1 MKKIL
6 SLTLAVMLLL
16 GLIGCSPQEPSME
29 TYHVTT
35 EPTGVT
41 ENTKPPESTEPVTA
55 PREMEP
61 TLSTEPTEVTDPTE
75 STEATEGTEPT
86 QPQKPK
92 ENTGKQEDETK
103 PTDPPATEP
112 TQPATEPT
120 DPPATQPPETVPPE
134 TQPPETEPVETQPP
148 ATEPPTTEP
157 PSTQPTEP
165 APTEPARCQHDWMC
179 VHHDEEGHW
188 RAGIMC
194 DCGWVAYG
202 NPDELVA
209 KWNAHSASYPA
220 AEALFDHGGFG
231 CMDEWIVD
239 KPAYDEWVCRHC
251 GEPKQ

>member
-6 SLTLAVMLLL
+6 SLTLAAVLFLSL
-16 GLIGCSPQEPSME
+16 FGCAVQESPLAATE
-29 TYHVTT
+29 TTGAAETT
-35 EPTGVT
+35 V
-41 ENTKPPESTEPVTA
+41 PPETTVPQTDPPETTGSTEPSEVTY
-55 PREMEP
+55 
-61 TLSTEPTEVTDPTE
+61 STEPTEATEETKPTE
-75 STEATEGTEPT
+75 PE
-86 QPQKPK
+86 KPK
-92 ENTGKQEDETK
+92 ENTGKQQEESK
-103 PTDPPATEP
+103 PTDPPATES

-120 DPPATQPPETVPPE
+120 DPTVTQPPETVPPE
-134 TQPPETEPVETQPP
+134 TQPPETEPPT
-148 ATEPPTTEP
+148 TEPPTTEP

-165 APTEPARCQHDWMC
+165 ASTEPAGCQHEWMC

-209 KWNAHSASYPA
+209 IWNTHSASYPA

-251 GEPKQ
+251 GEQKP

>member
-6 SLTLAVMLLL
+6 SLTLAIALLL
-16 GLIGCSPQEPSME
+16 GLMGCAQQRLPLDTSPPVME
-29 TYHVTT
+29 STGAPQTT
-35 EPTGVT
+35 A
-41 ENTKPPESTEPVTA
+41 PPETTVPATDPTEAEATQSTEP
-55 PREMEP
+55 
-61 TLSTEPTEVTDPTE
+61 SEVTDPTE
-75 STEATEGTEPT
+75 STETTEGTEPT

-92 ENTGKQEDETK
+92 ENTGKQDDETK

-120 DPPATQPPETVPPE
+120 DPPATQPPETIPPE
-134 TQPPETEPVETQPP
+134 TQTPETEPAETESP
-148 ATEPPTTEP
+148 ATEAP
-157 PSTQPTEP
+157 TQPTEP
-165 APTEPARCQHDWMC
+165 PGCQHDWMC

-220 AEALFDHGGFG
+220 AESLFDHGGFG

-251 GEPKQ
+251 GEPKP